1 MFNILI
7 IHNRLHGGYE
17 ALDGGHTYEAM
28 VDFTGGVSEM
38 YKLHESPPN
47 LFEILL
53 KAHERSSLMSCS
65 IKVKYSDQFIHA
77 SLI

>member
-1 MFNILI
+1 
-7 IHNRLHGGYE
+7 
-17 ALDGGHTYEAM
+17 M